1 MTTPDT
7 SDTREDL
14 PTAVRCEGLT
24 KTYGSGPTATRA
36 LRGVNLEVRTGE
48 LLMLVGP
55 SGCGKTTLISI
66 IAGVLGRDGGG
77 CEVLGHDYD
86 HMSQR
91 ETTCFRG
98 KNIGFVFQA
107 FNLIPTLT
115 AAENVAAPL
124 IINGARRDRAVD
136 LASQTLGRVGFD
148 DRMMR
153 SSPVDLSGGQQQ
165 RVAIARALV
174 HNPRLIVCDEP
185 TSALDWGHGEQ
196 VVELLRLAA
205 HDQGATILV
214 VAHDARIVPYADQ
227 VVLLE
232 DGRLRDSDRNGPHPF
247 RQALP
252 NTLPGHF

>member
-1 MTTPDT
+1 
-7 SDTREDL
+7 
-14 PTAVRCEGLT
+14 
-24 KTYGSGPTATRA
+24 
-36 LRGVNLEVRTGE
+36 
-48 LLMLVGP
+48 MLVGP

-185 TSALDWGHGEQ
+185 TSALDGETGQ
-196 VVELLRLAA
+196 KVMDLMRRIAMGKDRALIVV
-205 HDQGATILV
+205 T
-214 VAHDARIVPYADQ
+214 HDARVFRFADRIAEM
-227 VVLLE
+227 E
-232 DGRLRDSDRNGPHPF
+232 DGMITRVLDS
-247 RQALP
+247 P
-252 NTLPGHF
+252 NEMKQGDEATEYV